1 MFRLKNKI
9 LIKNKRLKPEVEKVE
24 LDQFWKGEFSI
35 GDYISYFKD
44 RWLFVIVFYISTIRR
59 RSLDLRWN
67 QIKNRRNKKNE
78 WNPWKES
85 ESKTLDNHLPDE
97 TEEPKE
103 DAEGGQALLKKE
115 DPVAGT
121 VGQLTF
127 LYLYLLALI
136 FQYVQTS
143 LVII

>member
-1 MFRLKNKI
+1 MIFRLKNKI

-35 GDYISYFKD
+35 GDYIWRIGDLYFNDKK
-44 RWLFVIVFYISTIRR
+44 
-59 RSLDLRWN
+59 RSLEVKPDKKRMKSL
-67 QIKNRRNKKNE
+67 NK
-78 WNPWKES
+78 WKES
-85 ESKTLDNHLPDE
+85 ESKTLENHLPDE

-121 VGQLTF
+121 VGQLW
-127 LYLYLLALI
+127 YLYLLVLT
-136 FQYVQTS
+136 F
-143 LVII
+143 

>member
-35 GDYISYFKD
+35 GDYILYFNNKK
-44 RWLFVIVFYISTIRR
+44 
-59 RSLDLRWN
+59 RSLEVKPD
-67 QIKNRRNKKNE
+67 QKNK
-78 WNPWKES
+78 WKES
-85 ESKTLDNHLPDE
+85 ESETLENYLPDE

-121 VGQLTF
+121 VGQLW
-127 LYLYLLALI
+127 YIKYI
-136 FQYVQTS
+136 Y
-143 LVII
+143 IY